1 MIRLFIATL
10 LALVPMLSPAS
21 AQDDRSWIQ
30 VEALPSLLEAEERVR
45 DYAEFLPNV
54 NGFAVGSGWY
64 AVALGPYGSRAAA
77 TTALRQLRGEGR
89 VPRDSFVVGA
99 RALQQQFWPVGAD
112 ARSAPPPEQPAETE
126 SAPAAPAAGDPEVSA
141 TQPQPE
147 PEETVAEARRS
158 EARMSAQARRDLQV
172 ALQWAGVYNA
182 GIDGAFGAG
191 TRRAMA
197 AWQEARGYEPTGVM
211 TTRQRAQALQE
222 YNAVLDGMG
231 LERVTDSQAGIE
243 MLLPLGVVSFEAHEA
258 PFARYTASGALEAPG
273 AADLAG
279 RRPAPAVRPLRHP
292 ANPRSGAA
300 RRPARAAQQRLHHHR
315 QQ

>member
-112 ARSAPPPEQPAETE
+112 ARSAR
-126 SAPAAPAAGDPEVSA
+126 
-141 TQPQPE
+141 
-147 PEETVAEARRS
+147 RRS
-158 EARMSAQARRDLQV
+158 SPPRPKAHRPRPPQA
-172 ALQWAGVYNA
+172 
-182 GIDGAFGAG
+182 
-191 TRRAMA
+191 TRR
-197 AWQEARGYEPTGVM
+197 
-211 TTRQRAQALQE
+211 
-222 YNAVLDGMG
+222 
-231 LERVTDSQAGIE
+231 
-243 MLLPLGVVSFEAHEA
+243 
-258 PFARYTASGALEAPG
+258 
-273 AADLAG
+273 
-279 RRPAPAVRPLRHP
+279 
-292 ANPRSGAA
+292 
-300 RRPARAAQQRLHHHR
+300 
-315 QQ
+315 